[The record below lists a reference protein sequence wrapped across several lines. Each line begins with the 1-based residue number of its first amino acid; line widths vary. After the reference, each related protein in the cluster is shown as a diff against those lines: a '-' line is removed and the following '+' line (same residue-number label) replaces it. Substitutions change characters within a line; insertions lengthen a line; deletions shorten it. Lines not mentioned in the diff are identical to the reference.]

1 MRAEHHG
8 SCLLARL
15 LCLGNH
21 RLYRRIARRTL
32 KMEGEVVLDLVVHER
47 DVLLGPGA
55 REMRAVAVEKIV
67 SSLAI
72 GVPVDH
78 PNVFVALGGALEGV
92 VGRLHPLARA
102 ARGDEHADAVG
113 GRRPP

>member
-1 MRAEHHG
+1 MRAEHHRSG
-8 SCLLARL
+8 LLARL

-78 PNVFVALGGALEGV
+78 PNVFVALGGALEASLVDCTIGA
-92 VGRLHPLARA
+92 GCAW
-102 ARGDEHADAVG
+102 
-113 GRRPP
+113 